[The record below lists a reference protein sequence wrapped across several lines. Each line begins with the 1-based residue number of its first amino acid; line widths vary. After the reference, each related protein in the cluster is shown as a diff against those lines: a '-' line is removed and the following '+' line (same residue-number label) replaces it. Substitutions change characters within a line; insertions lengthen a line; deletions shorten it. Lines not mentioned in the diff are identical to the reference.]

1 MLSSASSRG
10 WPIWSERVAYFTPKG
25 RPVCS
30 ERVALLLRNTQLGL
44 YLCTNEAEICD
55 FMTNNRQFLQDIFK
69 CPKCKDGYM
78 VVKRKGLEGFYGCTN
93 YTEGP
98 DGCKNTIPFEKAKK

>member
-1 MLSSASSRG
+1 
-10 WPIWSERVAYFTPKG
+10 
-25 RPVCS
+25 
-30 ERVALLLRNTQLGL
+30 
-44 YLCTNEAEICD
+44 
-55 FMTNNRQFLQDIFK
+55 MTNNRQFLQDIFK